1 MTTRRL
7 LLMRHAKSDWD
18 AGIETDH
25 QRPLNGRGKK
35 DAPKIAL
42 CLKQLGWI
50 PDLVLCSDATRTKQT
65 FEKMTKQIDSQ
76 VSFLS
81 SLYESSPTTMLNEI
95 AFVSDDIQTLMILAH
110 NPGISECTQAL
121 SAHFIELTTA
131 NVACFE
137 AEIDS
142 WANIHTSQ
150 GAWQLK
156 HWLEP
161 RKIPDLED

>member
-1 MTTRRL
+1 MTLRRI

-42 CLKQLGWI
+42 HLKQLGWV

-65 FEKMTKQIDSQ
+65 FEKMAKQIESQ
-76 VSFLS
+76 VSFLPN
-81 SLYESSPTTMLNEI
+81 LYESSPTIMLNEI
-95 AFVSDDIQTLMILAH
+95 AFVSDEIQSVMILAH
-110 NPGISECTQAL
+110 NPGISECTEAL
-121 SAHFIELTTA
+121 SAKFIELTTA
-131 NVACFE
+131 NVVCFE
-137 AEIDS
+137 GELAS
-142 WANIHTSQ
+142 WSDIHTSK
-150 GAWQLK
+150 GIWQLK

-161 RKIPDLED
+161 RKLPDLDD